1 MENIKK
7 GLQKASLEYP
17 NQFQQFFPIYVNGD
31 SCDADVIFQLITLN
45 DVVYG

>member
-7 GLQKASLEYP
+7 GLEKASKEYT
-17 NQFQQFFPIYVNGD
+17 NQFQQFFPEYVNGD
-31 SCDADVIFQLITLN
+31 SCDADVIFQLICLD